1 MSKILSIAV
10 AVFTLA
16 HVSVAWGQ
24 DALPVPGG
32 EQQPPAAAAPNT
44 PGAQQPAAGGAPLQ
58 RQQVSYVIGRN
69 IGDDLRRNG
78 IECDYQSIV
87 AGIRDA
93 MTGARPKWSD
103 AELQAAMQSFQREME
118 QKAAGRA
125 QQAQQIGAMNKKQ
138 ADTFLAQNKTQ
149 PGVQTTA
156 TGLQYKVLKQGQ
168 GATPAAADRVRV
180 HYRGTLLDGTEFDT
194 SYGGE
199 PAEFAVNEVIPGWTE
214 ALQKMRV
221 GDKWQVFVPPSLAYG
236 ENPHP
241 DSPIPPNSLLVFEV
255 ELLGVDGK

>member
-1 MSKILSIAV
+1 MLKALSLPV
-10 AVFTLA
+10 ALLTISYA
-16 HVSVAWGQ
+16 PAAWSQ
-24 DALPVPGG
+24 DALPQPSGS
-32 EQQPPAAAAPNT
+32 EQPAAQAPTT
-44 PGAQQPAAGGAPLQ
+44 PGAQPATGGPEVQ

-69 IGDDLRRNG
+69 IGDDLRRNQ
-78 IECDYQSIV
+78 IEVDFEGLL

-93 MTGARPKWSD
+93 MTGAQPKWSD
-103 AELQAAMQSFQREME
+103 AELQAAMQQFQRQME

-125 QQAQQIGAMNKKQ
+125 QQAQQLAAVNKKQ
-138 ADTFLAQNKTQ
+138 ADTFLAQNKTK

-168 GATPAAADRVRV
+168 GATPAATDRVRV
-180 HYRGTLLDGTEFDT
+180 HYRGTLLDGTEFDS

-214 ALQKMRV
+214 ALQKMRG
-221 GDKWQVFVPPSLAYG
+221 GDKWQLFVPPSLAYG

-255 ELLGVDGK
+255 ELLGIGGQ